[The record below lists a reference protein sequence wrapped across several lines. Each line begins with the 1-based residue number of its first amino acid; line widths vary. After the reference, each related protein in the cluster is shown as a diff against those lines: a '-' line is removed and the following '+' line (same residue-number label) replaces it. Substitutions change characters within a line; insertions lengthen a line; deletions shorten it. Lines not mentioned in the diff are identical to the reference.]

1 MRPVSS
7 DHPGIDLAT
16 EHQAMSDVLINLN
29 NVGFARDKRD
39 ILSNINLQ
47 ISCGE
52 RWLVLGANGCG
63 KSTLLQMMALREHPS
78 SGTIDIFGER
88 LGRMD
93 VRQARRNIGF
103 AAQGLAD
110 QLRPDLRAIDI
121 VVTAKNAALE
131 PWWHVYSPDDFAQAQ
146 RQLDR
151 LDIGTYSERTF
162 ATLSSGE
169 RQRVLLARTLMTQP
183 KLIVL
188 DEPFAGLDLPAR
200 EDLISA
206 LTSLGQD
213 QDVDAIVLVT
223 HHLEEVPLGM
233 THLLCLREGRI
244 VYCGPFTDGMTSS
257 TVSETF
263 GLQVDVTTSTRGRL
277 QAQARNSG

>member
-1 MRPVSS
+1 M
-7 DHPGIDLAT
+7 T
-16 EHQAMSDVLINLN
+16 EVLINLN
-29 NVGFARDKRD
+29 QVGFARDEHD
-39 ILSNINLQ
+39 ILSDINLQ

-63 KSTLLQMMALREHPS
+63 KSTLLRMMALREHPS
-78 SGTIDIFGER
+78 SGTIDVFGER
-88 LGRMD
+88 LGKMD

-110 QLRPDLRAIDI
+110 QLRPELRAIDI

-131 PWWHVYSPDDFAQAQ
+131 PWWHVYSPEDFAKAQ

-151 LDIGTYSERTF
+151 LDIGAYSERPF
-162 ATLSSGE
+162 STLSSGE

-183 KLIVL
+183 QLVVL

-206 LTSLGQD
+206 LTSIGQN
-213 QDVDAIVLVT
+213 QDVGAIVLVT

-244 VYCGPFTDGMTSS
+244 VYRGPFADGMTSS

-263 GLQVDVTTSTRGRL
+263 GLHIDVTTSPGGRL
-277 QAQARNSG
+277 QAQARHSA